1 MVTGWL
7 QFRAAGY
14 PFVVPDRQEDRL
26 ADFAERLRS
35 VWVPRFG
42 NRLGQC
48 VHIIQV
54 LRSMAAVP
62 RIAAAFA
69 TSDPIWNPWHVAA
82 PTGSKYRG
90 FARLSRAVAGGP
102 GFEPRLPGSEPGVLP
117 LNYPP
122 TAEAPPDSTGAC
134 RQQPMWPSP
143 LSRSTR
149 VPAAAPPRAGH
160 SKRPNR
166 MSRVVI
172 GRPYHLPVVSRAA
185 DARSSHPTVSP
196 PYRPLGGGPHD
207 DVRRVR
213 PGDRRLYTGAQ
224 RGDRDPALRADLEMV
239 AQQAVQPLLRH
250 HQQDQLGLSHRRPAG
265 RRRRSRSRR
274 TPDCSRC
281 RCGPAPSARPRR
293 PRRRR

>member
-7 QFRAAGY
+7 QFRAAGSRGRHGRASRESGGERGADRRARLAAVPCIRPVTTYCPCIVWIVRKIPIGRDGLGDFERRVLTAILHLHGQVYESECKISSRKTLLNVPVPPPFGELLIY

-42 NRLGQC
+42 NRLWQC

-69 TSDPIWNPWHVAA
+69 TSDPIWDPWHVAA

-90 FARLSRAVAGGP
+90 FARLSGAVAGGP

-122 TAEAPPDSTGAC
+122 TAE
-134 RQQPMWPSP
+134 
-143 LSRSTR
+143 
-149 VPAAAPPRAGH
+149 RA
-160 SKRPNR
+160 R
-166 MSRVVI
+166 
-172 GRPYHLPVVSRAA
+172 
-185 DARSSHPTVSP
+185 
-196 PYRPLGGGPHD
+196 
-207 DVRRVR
+207 
-213 PGDRRLYTGAQ
+213 
-224 RGDRDPALRADLEMV
+224 
-239 AQQAVQPLLRH
+239 
-250 HQQDQLGLSHRRPAG
+250 
-265 RRRRSRSRR
+265 
-274 TPDCSRC
+274 
-281 RCGPAPSARPRR
+281 
-293 PRRRR
+293 